1 MAADDN
7 RLVLSGHV
15 AGRVERRETPA
26 GIPITRFTVEHVSRQ
41 SEAGMAREVRC
52 RLAVVAAGAG
62 FDADLAGL
70 GDGEPVRIT
79 GFLARAGYRHEE
91 HRLVLHAQRVERL
104 NRGY

>member
-15 AGRVERRETPA
+15 AVGVERRETPA
-26 GIPITRFTVEHVSRQ
+26 GVPVTRFTVEHVSRQ
-41 SEAGMAREVRC
+41 IEAGMAREARC
-52 RLAVVAAGAG
+52 RLAVVAAGVE
-62 FDADLAGL
+62 LHAGL
-70 GDGEPVRIT
+70 DGLAAGEPIRVT

-104 NRGY
+104 NRGS